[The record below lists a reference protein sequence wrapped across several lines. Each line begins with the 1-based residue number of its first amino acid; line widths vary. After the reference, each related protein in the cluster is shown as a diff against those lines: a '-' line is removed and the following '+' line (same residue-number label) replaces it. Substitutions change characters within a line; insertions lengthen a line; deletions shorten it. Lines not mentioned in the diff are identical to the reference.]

1 MKTAFASLLF
11 VTSMLGVAAST
22 QAQDF
27 PNRPLTLIVPYSA
40 GGSTDATARLVAE
53 GMSKKIGQ
61 PVIVENKPGAG
72 GGIGALYVKR
82 ASNDGYTMLVTSSS
96 HIVNKIMDDAVQYDV
111 QRDFRSV
118 SQLTNL
124 PIVLVVSSKSNLKS
138 VDDLIELA
146 KANPGKLNYGSAGNG
161 TVQHMSASLFA
172 NMASVEM
179 THIPYKGGAAALT
192 DLLGGRLDF
201 IFSPINEVVGHVES
215 GNLRPLA
222 VTTSERSDV
231 LPDVPTMDETL
242 QGYLLPL
249 WFGVTVRADVPDDR
263 AAILSQALQE
273 TIRDPE
279 VRKRLIAQG
288 SEPVGSTQ
296 QDMAALLASEK
307 DRIGKLLTGMSVTR

>member
-1 MKTAFASLLF
+1 
-11 VTSMLGVAAST
+11 
-22 QAQDF
+22 
-27 PNRPLTLIVPYSA
+27 
-40 GGSTDATARLVAE
+40 
-53 GMSKKIGQ
+53 
-61 PVIVENKPGAG
+61 
-72 GGIGALYVKR
+72 
-82 ASNDGYTMLVTSSS
+82 MLVTSSS